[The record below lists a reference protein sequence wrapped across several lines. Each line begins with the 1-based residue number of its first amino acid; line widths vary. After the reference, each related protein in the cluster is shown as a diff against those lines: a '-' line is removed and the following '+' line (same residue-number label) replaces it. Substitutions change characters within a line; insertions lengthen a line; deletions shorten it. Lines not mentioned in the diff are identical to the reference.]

1 MAHNTTEFLG
11 VSQFDQSEEVE
22 QAVALGFSARVVLF
36 NDEEHTF
43 DEVIVQIIR
52 ATGCSVERAE
62 LLTLEVHHTGKAIVF
77 EGDVGDCLRV
87 SGILEEIALRTQI
100 QY

>member
-11 VSQFDQSEEVE
+11 VSQFDQPEEVE
-22 QAVALGFSARVVLF
+22 EAVALGFSARVVLF

-77 EGDVGDCLRV
+77 EGDVVDCLRV

-100 QY
+100 QF